1 MYLRAH
7 LSIFRM
13 MKTILIVISLITIGF
28 LNTVQAQKPVL
39 VIPTGHSSNP
49 TSFSATSNND
59 LYLTVSG
66 DFLVKLW
73 DREGKEL
80 RTYQSEERY
89 YVFAQIASDGSFFA
103 AITVDK
109 KGQTRL
115 TIVDVSSGRT
125 MQEINVE
132 GRALKMSADNQL
144 AITYGKDVPI
154 KLYSLKTGKL
164 IQGFKK
170 NPFVKGSFSSDSK
183 RLALL
188 DATCTAHIWDIE
200 NSKFTQKIPPQT
212 NSNPVPSDI
221 DFSPDGQMLAVCSGF
236 EHMDLYD
243 LKSGKSIQVLD
254 GYSCSFIPNSR
265 NFALT
270 NKVNSLDVYEFDGN
284 EYKRVVSDG
293 GMRYYNGGDGPPMF
307 AMLHAEVTPDGKHV
321 IKDIN
326 GSTEVHE
333 LSTGQF
339 VFAFNGTT
347 TMITTGMF
355 SPDGGKCLFTT
366 DSLMHELHFSPG
378 RPLKTFR
385 GHREMINH
393 AKYTTD
399 GKKIASIAD
408 DYDTR
413 IWDARSG
420 KSIRVIQSDQQVW
433 PTPMCYRLVEL
444 SPDGNSVYK
453 SAPNLIGYR
462 LEEGLA
468 NDTITGFELFSIR
481 NLAASDNPQWLAVF
495 ANNALNLF
503 NTQTRNVEMS
513 FVDDKLLFQALK
525 FVPRQNLLAASFAD
539 TTIGLFDVPS
549 FELKQKIRGHEYPI
563 TAVDFSSDGAWMVSG
578 DSYGAL
584 LIRKLAAPD
593 QAQTLSGHTSE
604 ITTLSFS
611 PDNRWIISTSKD
623 QTARIWNVETAKE
636 VAKVVFFGEADWAI
650 TTPEG
655 LFDATPGAMRAMYF
669 VVENE
674 PLELDQ
680 LKERYYEP
688 GLLSKIMGTS
698 DEPLRSVAKFED
710 LPMYPSV
717 ESAIRLD
724 TLRLRLRERNGG
736 IGKISLFINGK
747 EVLEDA
753 DPGRKTDLTIPLEPF
768 ARFFR
773 TDTTNSVSIR
783 VYNAAGWL
791 KSRAYHL
798 NYRTTGSKGTGTGS
812 NETLQPASG
821 PAALYALMVG
831 TSNYAGDKLD
841 LRFPDKDAEA
851 MANAVK
857 ASAAQLFNER
867 VTVRTL
873 LSNAADP
880 KALSSKANI
889 KAVLEEFAALAKPKD
904 VLILYF
910 SGHGVSHGVAE
921 QAQFYYLTKDI
932 ASEDLSDPEIR
943 KNFAVSSNDLTQW
956 IAAVPAQKQVMI
968 LDACNSGKVV
978 DDLAALAQKDL
989 SPAQIVAL
997 DRMKDRT
1004 GMFILTGSAANK
1016 VSFEASQFG
1025 QGLLTYSLLQGMSGP
1040 ALTADKR
1047 VDVMRLFQY
1056 SRDEVP
1062 VMAKQVGGIQ
1072 TPLLA
1077 FPATGASFDI
1087 GIVTDQVKIPLAQIK
1102 PVFIRNNFQDENTF
1116 DDGLGLNNALA
1127 TYFQGLTAKG
1137 AQAEIIYVDVP
1148 EFENAW
1154 SLKGRYN
1161 VEGDDV
1167 KVTARLFQGKTDR
1180 GVFQVNGKK
1189 NDLNGLV
1196 ERLLEEVWPKVN

>member
-13 MKTILIVISLITIGF
+13 MKTILIATFLISVGF
-28 LNTVQAQKPVL
+28 FKAAHAQKPAL
-39 VIPTGHSSNP
+39 VIPTGHSANP
-49 TSFSATSNND
+49 TCYSATANND

-115 TIVDVSSGRT
+115 TIVDVPSGRT
-125 MQEINVE
+125 MQEIHAE
-132 GRALKMSADNQL
+132 GRELKMSADNQL
-144 AITYGKDVPI
+144 AIIYGKDAPI
-154 KLYSLKTGKL
+154 KLYSLKTARL

-170 NPFVKGSFSSDSK
+170 NPFVKGSFSFDNK

-188 DATCTAHIWDIE
+188 DATGTAHIWDIE
-200 NSKFTQKIPPQT
+200 NSKFTQKIAPQT
-212 NSNPVPSDI
+212 NPNPAPVDI
-221 DFSPDGQMLAVCSGF
+221 DFSPDGQMLAVCSSF

-243 LKSGKSIQVLD
+243 LNTGKSVQVLD
-254 GYSCSFIPNSR
+254 GFTCSFIPGSR
-265 NFALT
+265 NFVLV
-270 NKVNSLDVYEFDGN
+270 NKNNSLDVYEFDN
-284 EYKRVVSDG
+284 NAYKRVATDG
-293 GMRYYNGGDGPPMF
+293 SMRYFNGGDGPPMHG
-307 AMLHAEVTPDGKHV
+307 MLRAEVTPDGKHV
-321 IKDIN
+321 IKDIY

-339 VFAFNGTT
+339 VFAFSGTT
-347 TMITTGMF
+347 TMITAGMF
-355 SPDGGKCLFTT
+355 SPDGAKCLFTT
-366 DSLMHELHFSPG
+366 GSLMHELHFSPG
-378 RPLKTFR
+378 IPLKTFR
-385 GHREMINH
+385 GHSGLIH
-393 AKYTTD
+393 QAKYTSD
-399 GKKIASIAD
+399 GNKIASVAED
-408 DYDTR
+408 FDTR

-420 KSIRVIQSDQQVW
+420 KSIKVIQSDQQVW
-433 PTPMCYRLVEL
+433 PTPTCYRLLEL
-444 SPDGNSVYK
+444 SPDGKTLYK
-453 SAPNLIGYR
+453 SAPDLIGYQ
-462 LEEGLA
+462 LEAELA
-468 NDTITGFELFSIR
+468 NDTLTGFERFSIR

-495 ANNALNLF
+495 ADNSLNLF
-503 NTQTRNVEMS
+503 NTHTSNVEMS

-525 FVPRQNLLAASFAD
+525 FVPKRDLLALNFAD
-539 TTIGLFDVPS
+539 TTMALFEVPS
-549 FELKQKIRGHEYPI
+549 FELKQKIEDHDYPI

-578 DSYGAL
+578 DAYGAL

-593 QAQTLSGHTSE
+593 QPQTLSGHTSA
-604 ITTLSFS
+604 INTLSFS
-611 PDNRWIISTSKD
+611 SDNRWVISTSKD

-636 VAKVVFFGEADWAI
+636 VAKVVFFGESDWAV

-669 VVENE
+669 VVDNE

-698 DEPLRSVAKFED
+698 DEPLRTVAKFED
-710 LPMYPSV
+710 LPLYPSV
-717 ESAIRLD
+717 ESNIRLD

-736 IGKISLFINGK
+736 IGKISLLINGK
-747 EVLEDA
+747 EVQEDA
-753 DPGRKTDLTIPLEPF
+753 NPGRKTDLTIPLETF

-773 TDTTNSVSIR
+773 NDTTNSVSIR

-798 NYRTTGSKGTGTGS
+798 NYRTTGSKGTGS

-831 TSNYAGDKLD
+831 TSNYAGEKLD

-857 ASAAQLFNER
+857 ASAAQLFNDR
-867 VTVRTL
+867 VTVRAL
-873 LSNAADP
+873 LSNAPDP
-880 KALSSKANI
+880 KALSTKANI
-889 KAVLEEFAALAKPKD
+889 KAALEEFAALAKPKD

-910 SGHGVSHGVAE
+910 SGHGVSYGVAE

-932 ASEDLSDPEIR
+932 ASEDLSDPDIR

-978 DDLAALAQKDL
+978 DDLAALVKKDL

-1180 GVFQVNGKK
+1180 GIFQVNGKK
-1189 NDLNGLV
+1189 SDLNGLV
-1196 ERLLEEVWPKVN
+1196 ERLLDEVWPRLN